1 MRQGPIIRSGRANE
15 LDCRECVAILL
26 LADCVD
32 MHLKKR
38 GLTVLTSKGVVD
50 ATPVKSTTISSKTLV
65 SPGKAVLN
73 GRHELVEAQVEVLR
87 TYMEKKS
94 TERLVE
100 ALERLIE
107 CTRASFR
114 EEEALMECLT
124 GAPDRVHR
132 EKHDGVLAQML
143 VLRDYAIGSDRG
155 HLLGQLIHVDRQL
168 TSHLSDAVQAPDR
181 QLQH

>member
-1 MRQGPIIRSGRANE
+1 
-15 LDCRECVAILL
+15 
-26 LADCVD
+26 

-50 ATPVKSTTISSKTLV
+50 ATPVKSTTIASKTQV

-73 GRHELVEAQVEVLR
+73 GRHELVEAQVDVLR

-124 GAPDRVHR
+124 GTPDTLHR
-132 EKHDGVLAQML
+132 EKHNGVLAQML

-168 TSHLSDAVQAPDR
+168 TSHLSDAAQAPDR